1 MRGMT
6 LTTGRGECRVGRKKE
21 GKNKGKEKGK
31 K

>member
-1 MRGMT
+1 MT
-6 LTTGRGECRVGRKKE
+6 LTTGRGECRVAVGRKKE